1 MVEHDRGQCR
11 HLPLPRQA
19 GPGAL
24 HWVVRRWGLFLAMAW
39 ALAGCSRVRV
49 LAGPGLDTAGLD
61 PGQIVNAAQLNDW
74 MRYRALRVRLMD
86 GSTSRSGFIRI
97 EGDELV
103 WRPKDW
109 NPFRKAPLRHKPLTE
124 VAALEKRHRG
134 LPMAAGF
141 LAGSCVGL
149 AVAQRDVDFGGDSV
163 IGPVAELFKA
173 IQVLAY
179 MGLGG
184 ATVGVGAGAVGVGD
198 RVLLHPT
205 RDQLDRLV
213 REAAWRKEREE
224 SP

>member
-1 MVEHDRGQCR
+1 
-11 HLPLPRQA
+11 
-19 GPGAL
+19 
-24 HWVVRRWGLFLAMAW
+24 
-39 ALAGCSRVRV
+39 
-49 LAGPGLDTAGLD
+49 
-61 PGQIVNAAQLNDW
+61 
-74 MRYRALRVRLMD
+74 MD
-86 GSTSRSGFIRI
+86 GSTSRSGFIRV

-109 NPFRKAPLRHKPLTE
+109 NPFRKAPLRHKPLAE

-149 AVAQRDVDFGGDSV
+149 ALAQRDVDFESEGDNA
-163 IGPVAELFKA
+163 IGPVADLFKA

-179 MGLGG
+179 VGLGG
-184 ATVGVGAGAVGVGD
+184 VTVGVGAGAVGVGD

-205 RDQLDRLV
+205 REQLDQLV

-224 SP
+224 TP